1 MDCVKRGTGL
11 ESDERNWIVFSF
23 SADWCRVAKALSLQ
37 TPLLQPLMLRMNGP
51 WSVGCDARMNTP
63 LPPFYICQFGLGA

>member
-37 TPLLQPLMLRMNGP
+37 TPIVKIVSGFR
-51 WSVGCDARMNTP
+51 
-63 LPPFYICQFGLGA
+63 